1 MELVHTSGTL
11 KIDFPTNYNVGT
23 TDGADPTGNNM
34 MTVTAGET
42 VKIKVHSASLTD
54 QTVLIDYLFDTAS
67 LGQGKYFVYDPTI
80 KESKTVAK
88 TVAPSPSV
96 TSSEGENEAPS
107 PSVTS
112 SEGEYDVSE
121 TNAGSF
127 ASVSALAVG
136 AAVSVVAVF
145 LGSV

>member
-1 MELVHTSGTL
+1 MVAG
-11 KIDFPTNYNVGT
+11 
-23 TDGADPTGNNM
+23 DGADPTGNNM

-67 LGQGKYFVYDPTI
+67 LGKGKYFVYDPTI

-107 PSVTS
+107 PSATS
-112 SEGEYDVSE
+112 SEGEYDVGSDGV
-121 TNAGSF
+121 NAGSF
-127 ASVSALAVG
+127 ASVSASAVG